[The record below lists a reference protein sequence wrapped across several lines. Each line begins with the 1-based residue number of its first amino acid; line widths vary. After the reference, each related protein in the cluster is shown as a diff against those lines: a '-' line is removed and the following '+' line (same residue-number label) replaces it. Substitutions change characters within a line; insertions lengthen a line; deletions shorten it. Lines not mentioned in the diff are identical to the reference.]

1 MAEHDWHNHPEF
13 TPAEWVTLYVSGALS
28 EPVRGAFEEHLK
40 LCESCRLA
48 TRGLEAATRDALDAP
63 GPLDRAAPSTVPHAA
78 AGGDTQVWK
87 RWTPPPTRDGL
98 CIVRAEDGAWE
109 DTGVAGVA
117 VRQLYADRAHNRAT
131 MLVRMTPGAAYPRHL
146 HNSPE
151 ECLVLEG
158 DLSVGANTLH
168 SGDYQRAEPG
178 STHGVQ
184 STRAGCL
191 LFIVSGLDD
200 DLLPD

>member
-28 EPVRGAFEEHLK
+28 EPVRRAFEEHLK
-40 LCESCRLA
+40 SCGSCRLA
-48 TRGLEAATRDALDAP
+48 AQELETTTRTVLDGP
-63 GPLDRAAPSTVPHAA
+63 GSDQPVPPSAAPDAA
-78 AGGDTQVWK
+78 ASRPAQVWK
-87 RWTPPPTRDGL
+87 RWTPPPTRDGV
-98 CIVRAEDGAWE
+98 CIVRATDGAWE
-109 DTGVAGVA
+109 DTGVAGVE
-117 VRQLYADRAHNRAT
+117 VRQLYTDRAHNRAT

-158 DLSVGANTLH
+158 DLSVGAHTLRP
-168 SGDYQRAEPG
+168 GDYQRAEPG

-191 LFIVSGLDD
+191 LFLVSGLDD

>member
-13 TPAEWVTLYVSGALS
+13 TPTEWVTLYVSGALV
-28 EPVRGAFEEHLK
+28 EPVRRAFEEHLRS
-40 LCESCRLA
+40 CESCRLA
-48 TRGLEAATRDALDAP
+48 AQGLEAATRAVLDAP
-63 GPLDRAAPSTVPHAA
+63 EEVNRAAPAA
-78 AGGDTQVWK
+78 PNATAGRPAQVWK
-87 RWTPPPTRDGL
+87 RWTPPPTRDGV
-98 CIVRAEDGAWE
+98 CIVRATDGAWE

-151 ECLVLEG
+151 ECLVIEG
-158 DLSVGANTLH
+158 DLSVGAHELR

-184 STRAGCL
+184 STRDGCL

-200 DLLPD
+200 DLLPG